1 MKKIKIIVGDV
12 TIPATLND
20 TLAAKEFEKR
30 LPFHVTCHDSGID
43 YCGSTAN
50 GRFDPSEMQIG
61 WKNGDIMQSGGWF
74 ALLYGGEEQSKSYGQ
89 MMIIGHVDDVE
100 TIRHLPS
107 TIKVTVVE
115 DTSDV
120 PK

>member
-1 MKKIKIIVGDV
+1 M
-12 TIPATLND
+12 
-20 TLAAKEFEKR
+20 
-30 LPFHVTCHDSGID
+30 
-43 YCGSTAN
+43 
-50 GRFDPSEMQIG
+50 
-61 WKNGDIMQSGGWF
+61 
-74 ALLYGGEEQSKSYGQ
+74 LYGGEEQSKSYGQ